1 MNAAEKLL
9 SQIADQIRGMIY
21 HLVERE
27 VDSWVLN
34 FGRRIYI
41 EIDARSIFS
50 RLIKRQHS
58 KDLLDPIGNNHA
70 D

>member
-1 MNAAEKLL
+1 MNTAEKLL

-41 EIDARSIFS
+41 
-50 RLIKRQHS
+50 
-58 KDLLDPIGNNHA
+58 
-70 D
+70 